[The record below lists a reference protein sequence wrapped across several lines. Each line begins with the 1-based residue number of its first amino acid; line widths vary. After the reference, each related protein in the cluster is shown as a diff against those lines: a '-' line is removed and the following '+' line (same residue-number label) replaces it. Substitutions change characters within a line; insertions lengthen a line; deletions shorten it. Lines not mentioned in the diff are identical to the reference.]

1 MAINLEDYQELIES
15 LSPELQESL
24 HSAWHDA
31 TKVFSARGLDNYL
44 KGAAALKTLGK
55 GDDLIVAWINHA
67 PLVAKEIGEDVVPDL
82 IQTALELASKTSG
95 AVIELVLS
103 TAPTAASRLGDEIL
117 FRAYLQFLNTLL
129 SQAPR
134 GVRPMLENLEKLFSQ
149 LTLGGL
155 RRWALWGAHA
165 HRTNY
170 PEQGSYFS
178 LQSKESQA
186 MLQKERKGTL
196 FIDVQR
202 RINMYLRALWA
213 RDFFMKPTSGD
224 FETREGHR
232 PFVEGYFIH
241 LPDAYDDFI
250 LPARPLQPIQP
261 LAALSPTLPLHPQGV
276 GWGCKAAEAATTTHK
291 GREQSLLPPQGEGW
305 DGGGARA
312 GSGEGTRISGLSM
325 YRAAAAH
332 SAAHIVYTRDPISAE
347 SLNPWQ
353 MAVISVIEDARVETL
368 AVRKFPGLK
377 QRWSALHT
385 IEPAQDSSAGDYL
398 NRLARALL
406 DEIYQDNDPWIAQGR
421 VLFKQAAENLDT
433 NQVSWDI
440 GVQLAHEFMAKRIP
454 FNPRTDLLIA
464 PYRDDNRYFWEFEE
478 FDFDKAMAA
487 GYDAP
492 KQVRKH
498 VSLME
503 FANEIDVEN
512 AGDDAEEIWVLGTE
526 LFPYE
531 DMGKSYNELEGRE
544 PVSEPYHYSEWD
556 YQIQL
561 ERPAWATVL
570 EKRSKAGDLQLIDDI
585 TSQHKR
591 TIGRLKFLLDALQPQ
606 GVTRIRK
613 LEDGDEVDVNAAI
626 RAMIDIRM
634 GQQPDPRI
642 MMRSVRK
649 VRDISV
655 MVLLD
660 LSESTNEKV
669 SGQDYSVL
677 DLQRQATVLLADA
690 INKIGDPF
698 AIHGFCSDGRHNVE
712 YSRFKDFDQPY
723 NDLPKSRLAGM
734 SGQLST
740 RMGAAI
746 RHAGHYLKQQK
757 SAKKLLLVITDG
769 EPADVDVRDPQY
781 LRYDTKKAVEE
792 MARCGV
798 TTFCMSLDPR
808 ADQYVSRI
816 FGARNY
822 MVVDHVERLPEKL
835 PVLYAGLTR

>member
-1 MAINLEDYQELIES
+1 MAINLENYQELTDS

-24 HSAWHDA
+24 RSAWQEA
-31 TKVFSARGLDNYL
+31 AKVFSARGLDNYL
-44 KGAAALKTLGK
+44 KGAAALKSLGK
-55 GDDLIVAWINHA
+55 GDELVATWIDHA
-67 PLVAKEIGEDVVPDL
+67 PLVAKEVGEDAIPDL
-82 IQTALELASKTSG
+82 VQTALALASKTSG
-95 AVIELVLS
+95 AVIELILS
-103 TAPTAASRLGDEIL
+103 TAPTAANRLGDEHL
-117 FRAYLQFLNTLL
+117 FHAYLQFLNTLL

-134 GVRPMLENLEKLFSQ
+134 GVRPMLENLEILFNQ

-170 PEQGSYFS
+170 PEQTSYFS
-178 LQSKESQA
+178 LQSKESLA

-224 FETREGHR
+224 FETREGYR
-232 PFVEGYFIH
+232 PYIEGYFIH
-241 LPDAYDDFI
+241 LPDAYDDI
-250 LPARPLQPIQP
+250 VIGEIKVPG
-261 LAALSPTLPLHPQGV
+261 LA
-276 GWGCKAAEAATTTHK
+276 
-291 GREQSLLPPQGEGW
+291 
-305 DGGGARA
+305 
-312 GSGEGTRISGLSM
+312 M

-347 SLNPWQ
+347 ALNPFQ

-377 QRWSALHT
+377 KLWVQLHT
-385 IEPAQDSSAGDYL
+385 IQADQDNSAGDYL

-406 DEIYQDNDPWIAQGR
+406 DEHYQDNDPWIAQGR
-421 VLFKQAAENLDT
+421 VLFKQAADRLDT

-440 GVQLAHEFMAKRIP
+440 GVQLAHEFAHGPLAKRIP
-454 FNPRTDLLIA
+454 FNPRSDLLTA

-478 FDFDKAMAA
+478 FDFDKAIAA
-487 GYDAP
+487 GYEAP

-503 FANEIDVEN
+503 FANEIDVET

-531 DMGKSYNELEGRE
+531 NIGDESRGKSFNELEGKE

-570 EKRSKAGDLQLIDDI
+570 EKRPKTGDLQLIADI
-585 TSQHKR
+585 AAQHKR

-613 LEDGDEVDVNAAI
+613 LEDGDELDINATI
-626 RAMIDIRM
+626 SAMIDIRM
-634 GQQPDPRI
+634 VQQPDPRI

-669 SGQDYSVL
+669 TGQEYSVL

-690 INKIGDPF
+690 IHKIGDPF
-698 AIHGFCSDGRHNVE
+698 AIHGFCSDGRHNVD
-712 YSRFKDFDQPY
+712 YFRFKDFEQPY
-723 NDLPKSRLAGM
+723 NDVPKSRLAAM

-746 RHAGHYLKQQK
+746 RHAGHYLKLQK
-757 SAKKLLLVITDG
+757 TSKKLLLVITDG
-769 EPADVDVRDPQY
+769 EPADIDVRDPQY

-792 MARCGV
+792 MARSGV

-835 PVLYAGLTR
+835 PLLYAGLTR

>member
-1 MAINLEDYQELIES
+1 MSINLEDYQELLAS

-24 HSAWHDA
+24 RSAWHEA

-44 KGAAALKTLGK
+44 KGAAALKSLGK
-55 GDDLIVAWINHA
+55 GDDLVATWIDHA
-67 PLVAKEIGEDVVPDL
+67 PLVAKEIGEDAIPDL
-82 IQTALELASKTSG
+82 VQTALSLASKTSG

-103 TAPTAASRLGDEIL
+103 TAPTAANRLGDEIL
-117 FRAYLQFLNTLL
+117 FRAYLQFVDTLL

-170 PEQGSYFS
+170 PEQANYFS
-178 LQSKESQA
+178 LQSKESLA

-196 FIDVQR
+196 FVDVQR

-224 FETREGHR
+224 FETREGYR

-241 LPDAYDDFI
+241 MPDAYDDYSVGETR
-250 LPARPLQPIQP
+250 LP
-261 LAALSPTLPLHPQGV
+261 
-276 GWGCKAAEAATTTHK
+276 
-291 GREQSLLPPQGEGW
+291 
-305 DGGGARA
+305 
-312 GSGEGTRISGLSM
+312 GLEM

-332 SAAHIVYTRDPISAE
+332 SAAHIVHTRDPISAE
-347 SLNPWQ
+347 ALNPFQ

-368 AVRKFPGLK
+368 AVRQFPGLK
-377 QRWSALHT
+377 QLWAALHT
-385 IEPAQDSSAGDYL
+385 IESSQGKSAGDYL

-406 DEIYQDNDPWIAQGR
+406 DDRYQDNDPWIAQGR
-421 VLFKQAAENLDT
+421 VLFKEAAEHLDT

-440 GVQLAHEFMAKRIP
+440 GVQLAHEFAHGVTAKRIA
-454 FNPRTDLLIA
+454 FNPRSDLLTA

-487 GYDAP
+487 GYEAP

-531 DMGKSYNELEGRE
+531 DMGKSFNELEGKE

-561 ERPAWATVL
+561 ERPTWATVL
-570 EKRSKAGDLQLIDDI
+570 EKRPKAGDLQLIDDI
-585 TSQHKR
+585 AAQHKR

-606 GVTRIRK
+606 GVARIRK

-690 INKIGDPF
+690 IHKIGDPF

-723 NDLPKSRLAGM
+723 NELPKSRLAGM

-746 RHAGHYLKQQK
+746 RHAGHYLKLQK

-781 LRYDTKKAVEE
+781 LRFDTKKAVEE

-816 FGARNY
+816 FGAKNY

-835 PVLYAGLTR
+835 PLLYAGLTR